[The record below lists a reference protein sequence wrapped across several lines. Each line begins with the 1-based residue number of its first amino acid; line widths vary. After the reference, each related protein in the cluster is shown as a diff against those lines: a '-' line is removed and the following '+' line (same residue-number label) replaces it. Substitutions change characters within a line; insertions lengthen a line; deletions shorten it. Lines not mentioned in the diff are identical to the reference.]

1 MFLRDS
7 SPAGVWRRGRSV
19 SSRTL
24 GLSVTFALACA
35 SATFFLFLRCEG
47 KGRLFGRSSRRWALS
62 VIGVTS
68 VVSTVAAF
76 VVVTIVDH
84 LPSAFVGVG
93 VLAPSWLWVGQIRS
107 RRGDERSRM
116 RDMSTLWLTWLLARM
131 HESLAED
138 RLTWC
143 EERVDPMW
151 NTDELHRAAR
161 FYHEYLQDR
170 LSPEERRRGR
180 IHAQLNAIEARLNVA
195 HLVENGAGRTKVTS
209 ALQGSRTT
217 KEVRY
222 SRYLDDPSRL
232 ADILRHDAHRDLVR
246 LLGSAYNAG
255 YYGMKVYTPPK
266 WATAP

>member
-1 MFLRDS
+1 MS
-7 SPAGVWRRGRSV
+7 N
-19 SSRTL
+19 RTL
-24 GLSVTFALACA
+24 GLGVTFALACA

-47 KGRLFGRSSRRWALS
+47 KGRLFGRSSRRWALA

-68 VVSTVAAF
+68 VVSTAAAF
-76 VVVTIVDH
+76 VVVTIVNH

-107 RRGDERSRM
+107 RRDDQRSRV

-143 EERVDPMW
+143 EQRVDPTW
-151 NTDELHRAAR
+151 STDELNRAAR
-161 FYHEYLQDR
+161 FYHEYLRER

-180 IHAQLNAIEARLNVA
+180 IHAQLSAIEARLNVT
-195 HLVENGAGRTKVTS
+195 HLIENSAGRTKVAS

-217 KEVRY
+217 KEARY
-222 SRYLDDPSRL
+222 SRYLDDLSRL
-232 ADILRHDAHRDLVR
+232 ADILRHDAERDLVR

-255 YYGMKVYTPPK
+255 YYGMTVYTPPR
-266 WATAP
+266 WASSP

>member
-1 MFLRDS
+1 MS
-7 SPAGVWRRGRSV
+7 N
-19 SSRTL
+19 RTL

-68 VVSTVAAF
+68 VVSTGAAF
-76 VVVTIVDH
+76 AVVTIVNH

-93 VLAPSWLWVGQIRS
+93 VIAPSWLWVGQIRS
-107 RRGDERSRM
+107 RRDDQRSRM
-116 RDMSTLWLTWLLARM
+116 RDLSTLWLTWLLARM

-143 EERVDPMW
+143 EQRVDPTW
-151 NTDELHRAAR
+151 STDELNRAAR
-161 FYHEYLQDR
+161 FYHEYLRER

-180 IHAQLNAIEARLNVA
+180 IHAQLSAIEARLNVT
-195 HLVENGAGRTKVTS
+195 HLIENSAGRTKVAS

-217 KEVRY
+217 KEARY
-222 SRYLDDPSRL
+222 SRYLDDLSRL
-232 ADILRHDAHRDLVR
+232 ADILRHDAERDLVR

-255 YYGMKVYTPPK
+255 YYGMTVYTPPR
-266 WATAP
+266 WASSP